1 MRALILALS
10 VIATSASAEEIVVKG
25 SDTVGGELGP
35 ALAKGFEA
43 LHPGAHV
50 RWEALG
56 SKTAFG
62 GLFDGS
68 AALGASSR
76 PVSPAELAEATRL
89 GVKLQELIIGY
100 DGLSII
106 VHPSNPLPSLTM
118 AQLADLYSGKIQ
130 NWKELGG
137 ADVPVLL
144 LARPPYSGTR
154 TFFEE
159 KALSIGVVGGGKR
172 ALASSAKLYE
182 HNQEIVAEVAR
193 TPGAVGFVGVASVN
207 PTVRALPLAATA
219 GAPPRKPDAA
229 AVRDGTYPLYRPL
242 YLYVRAGIR
251 GLPAELARFVLSPA
265 GQDIVTAIG
274 FVRLERSAP
283 VPQLGEAEVAAAP
296 ARPPVRVFFVSGGAA
311 LTRASKLALE
321 RLVPSLQ
328 ADERLLVVGNADGRG
343 VSAHN
348 DTLSKQRAELVA
360 DYLRTIG
367 LDGARLDVEGAGA
380 AAPIA
385 TNETRAGRERNR
397 RVDVYVVHGAA
408 HDVAGR

>member
-1 MRALILALS
+1 MRAWLALTLLLTTTP
-10 VIATSASAEEIVVKG
+10 AAAQEIVVKG

-76 PVSPAELAEATRL
+76 PITPAELADATRL
-89 GVKLQELIIGY
+89 GIKLQELIIAY

-106 VHPSNPLPSLTM
+106 VHPSNPLSSLTM
-118 AQLADLYSGKIQ
+118 AQLADLYSGKIES
-130 NWKELGG
+130 WKQLGG
-137 ADVPVLL
+137 ADEPVLL

-159 KALSIGVVGGGKR
+159 KALSVGGKR
-172 ALASSAKLYE
+172 ALASAARQYE

-193 TPGAVGFVGVASVN
+193 TAGAVGFVGVASV
-207 PTVRALPLAATA
+207 TAAVKALPLAIAAGTA
-219 GAPPRKPDAA
+219 PHKPDAA
-229 AVRDGTYPLYRPL
+229 SVRDGSYPLYRPL
-242 YLYVRAGIR
+242 YLYLRAGVG
-251 GLPAELARFVLSPA
+251 GLPAELARFILSSA
-265 GQDIVTAIG
+265 GQDIVQAIG
-274 FVRLERSAP
+274 FVRLERSGP
-283 VPQLGEAEVAAAP
+283 LPSLGETAVAPTP
-296 ARPPVRVFFVSGGAA
+296 ARPPVRVFFVSGGSQ
-311 LTRASKLALE
+311 LTRSSKTALD
-321 RLVPSLQ
+321 RLVRSIAPRG
-328 ADERLLVVGNADGRG
+328 ERILVVGNADGRG
-343 VSAHN
+343 VAAHN
-348 DTLSKQRAELVA
+348 EALARARAGLVA
-360 DYLRTIG
+360 DYLNALG
-367 LDGARLDVEGAGA
+367 LDKSRLEIEGVGA

-397 RVDVYVVHGAA
+397 RVDVYVIRADG
-408 HDVAGR
+408 HDLAGR